1 MNFFKKIFGGGG
13 EEVPAYTNFE
23 EGDIFYTN
31 ENGKFHFF
39 KVLKIENENNSLH
52 VLMYEDRNELPSTNQ
67 VGLFKVRVYHAP
79 IDKNGFTNPQLFL
92 KTQVQD
98 TDLLGYHE
106 YLKQTQNINEIVSN
120 AKKFYKEAH
129 GLSSQG
135 NHVEAINKYSI
146 AINLLPN
153 FFEAIDNR
161 AFCKMD
167 LGMLPE
173 AIEDFQLSLSTNPGS
188 LLPVFSIGE
197 CYLKMGDLQNAKT
210 YFEKAIEISPNH
222 DKPKEYLKLTMDLMN
237 K

>member
-1 MNFFKKIFGGGG
+1 MSFLKKIFGGNS
-13 EEVPAYTNFE
+13 EESPAYTNFD

-31 ENGKFHFF
+31 ENGEFHFF
-39 KVLKIENENNSLH
+39 KVLKIENESNTLH
-52 VLMYEDRNELPSTNQ
+52 VLMYEGMSEVPSINQ
-67 VGLFKVRVYHAP
+67 IGLFKVRVYHAP
-79 IDKNGFTNPQLFL
+79 IDKNGISNPKLFL
-92 KTQVQD
+92 KSQVQD
-98 TDLLGYHE
+98 ADILGYHE

-120 AKKFYKEAH
+120 AKKYYKEAH
-129 GLSSQG
+129 GLTTQG
-135 NHVEAINKYSI
+135 NHFEAINKYSI

-167 LGMLPE
+167 LGMLSE

-197 CYLKMGDLQNAKT
+197 CYLKLGDLQNAKT
-210 YFEKAIEISPNH
+210 FFEKAIEISPNH
-222 DKPKEYLKLTMDLMN
+222 DKPKEFLKLTLDLMN